1 MVLRQS
7 FVLRCKVGIHHEREN
22 VTYLRPPAAFTTRG
36 LRRSPASARR
46 YLLAPAVGFEDHDM
60 VIVAAASSQ
69 AAFAIARKFSVS
81 TYAACATATALAT
94 LAFAAPT
101 IAPACAAT

>member
-1 MVLRQS
+1 MSVKTSHTCDLLPRLLQG
-7 FVLRCKVGIHHEREN
+7 VCVG
-22 VTYLRPPAAFTTRG
+22 RPRPRDGTC
-36 LRRSPASARR
+36 S
-46 YLLAPAVGFEDHDM
+46 LLQLAFEDHDM
-60 VIVAAASSQ
+60 VIVVAAYSQ

-94 LAFAAPT
+94 LAFAVPT